1 MTLKSLM
8 NSDIENIFFNTN
20 EFADS
25 AIYNSKDGTI
35 SHKAIKVVID
45 NNIALSDANYGM
57 NEIATITL
65 KKTDVNLPKIYD
77 TITVDTTI
85 YTVRQRISG
94 DGYVWVLA
102 VETDQRGEPIK

>member
-8 NSDIENIFFNTN
+8 VSDLDSVFFNTN
-20 EFADS
+20 DFADS

-35 SHKAIKVVID
+35 SNKAIKIIID

-65 KKTDVNLPKIYD
+65 KKSDVDLPKIYD
-77 TITVDTTI
+77 TITAGTTI

-94 DGYVWVLA
+94 DGYVWVVA